1 MKLPSLEIFKSL
13 TKIKFVVDTL
23 STDQRIDKPED
34 VKSFLSEKQQTIWAY
49 LLDPI
54 NTPSLNHV
62 EISFKQMNTDFAA
75 EILHQVLLMT
85 NERKES
91 IQDPTENQQSEKME
105 EQLGMNTKEIIINL
119 RCFNMDFVTIQA
131 ITDLIN
137 NMNEVILSQDRKIKF
152 QFKCCIQE
160 EPDQTQHTFGDVM
173 DRLQVMKSNMSDEEK
188 KQIL

>member
-1 MKLPSLEIFKSL
+1 M
-13 TKIKFVVDTL
+13 
-23 STDQRIDKPED
+23 
-34 VKSFLSEKQQTIWAY
+34 
-49 LLDPI
+49 
-54 NTPSLNHV
+54 

-91 IQDPTENQQSEKME
+91 IQDPTENQQSEKMD

-137 NMNEVILSQDRKIKF
+137 NMNEVILY
-152 QFKCCIQE
+152 
-160 EPDQTQHTFGDVM
+160 
-173 DRLQVMKSNMSDEEK
+173 
-188 KQIL
+188 

>member
-85 NERKES
+85 NQRKES

-137 NMNEVILSQDRKIKF
+137 NMNEVILS
-152 QFKCCIQE
+152 
-160 EPDQTQHTFGDVM
+160 
-173 DRLQVMKSNMSDEEK
+173 
-188 KQIL
+188 

>member
-1 MKLPSLEIFKSL
+1 M
-13 TKIKFVVDTL
+13 
-23 STDQRIDKPED
+23 
-34 VKSFLSEKQQTIWAY
+34 
-49 LLDPI
+49 
-54 NTPSLNHV
+54 

-137 NMNEVILSQDRKIKF
+137 NMNEVILS
-152 QFKCCIQE
+152 
-160 EPDQTQHTFGDVM
+160 
-173 DRLQVMKSNMSDEEK
+173 
-188 KQIL
+188 